1 MEEIKNGCFGDTEDA
16 FTLFNTI
23 EKRVL
28 AEGLI
33 MLYETSNSFR
43 SLDALLSKIMTD
55 FNIRLRDNTE
65 VVFYNPY
72 EFDEREE
79 KKLRFIIKLFLPIN
93 VPYVIHW
100 QHTYGIIEHD
110 QSMLL
115 EEFVL

>member
-1 MEEIKNGCFGDTEDA
+1 MV
-16 FTLFNTI
+16 
-23 EKRVL
+23 EKRALV
-28 AEGLI
+28 ESLI

-43 SLDALLSKIMTD
+43 SLDALLNKIMTD
-55 FNIRLRDNTE
+55 FNIRLRDDNAE

-100 QHTYGIIEHD
+100 QYTYGIIEHD
-110 QSMLL
+110 QNMLL